1 MDGKKTTAE
10 WPELK
15 SALRRLLQKA
25 VEYCV
30 LEGTIEDTDRLNYLM
45 SGKCRQHSHINILH
59 YHHLLSVKTFG

>member
-45 SGKCRQHSHINILH
+45 SGKSL
-59 YHHLLSVKTFG
+59 